1 MNILIRACAMFGILN
16 GGLIFLY
23 ALWFSKHNSYL
34 SQGFYVIVAGCAIF
48 GLVTDILSKLLEEKL
63 FSRLFSK
70 YAAYLEPN
78 AIREIGWSKE
88 IPKSIRSKLQGKIVP
103 FLGSYLLIR
112 NMYPSFL
119 LGSIMLFTG
128 ATSFPHLY
136 LNLAN
141 ESGWIFLFIAL
152 PFYFLWQ
159 YLFERCAT
167 IVLEPEVLDRINY
180 LSSQKRSGRSLGT
193 AVEEQVCSNS
203 DEQVAFLEGVLNLVN
218 SYALKSCGECR
229 IAKYL
234 SLNYSDY
241 FKSRVII
248 RPSPEK
254 IEEIQ
259 TILEKLRKDAITYSE
274 THRQPE

>member
-1 MNILIRACAMFGILN
+1 
-16 GGLIFLY
+16 
-23 ALWFSKHNSYL
+23 
-34 SQGFYVIVAGCAIF
+34 
-48 GLVTDILSKLLEEKL
+48 
-63 FSRLFSK
+63 
-70 YAAYLEPN
+70 
-78 AIREIGWSKE
+78 
-88 IPKSIRSKLQGKIVP
+88 
-103 FLGSYLLIR
+103 
-112 NMYPSFL
+112 
-119 LGSIMLFTG
+119 
-128 ATSFPHLY
+128 
-136 LNLAN
+136 
-141 ESGWIFLFIAL
+141 
-152 PFYFLWQ
+152 
-159 YLFERCAT
+159 
-167 IVLEPEVLDRINY
+167 